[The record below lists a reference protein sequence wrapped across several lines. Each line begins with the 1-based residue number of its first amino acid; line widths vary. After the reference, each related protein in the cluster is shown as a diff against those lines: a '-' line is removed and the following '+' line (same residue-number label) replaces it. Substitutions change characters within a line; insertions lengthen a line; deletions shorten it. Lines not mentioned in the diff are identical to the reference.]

1 MATGTINV
9 TTESAQLVT
18 ALAIQSLGPLSN
30 YTVMPGLVKSFFT
43 DQFATKGKSVTV
55 PIRGVVAVQD
65 VTPGTAVDPE
75 AQSGS
80 SAVEVVLNK
89 HKTVDFVIENRLL
102 AESAVDYLAGYLRD
116 GLAKLMD
123 SPDADLLTLA
133 QTLSTNSAGVAG
145 ATLNQTIIADIQK
158 AFIDNKVPPV
168 DLYNGM
174 LSVIVS
180 PKDNRGMLL
189 DEDMVSAF
197 SLGESQIP
205 GPRRTGEIG
214 RQFGMRFFTDQNVT
228 SAGSSPVTYY
238 NLALHPDAL
247 ALVTARLAPP
257 MNNAY
262 QYVRLQLNPNQ
273 PAIGN
278 NGIEALVT
286 YSDDVSRRGIRV
298 TIDILYG
305 VKILRD
311 ALAVKVLS

>member
-9 TTESAQLVT
+9 TSESAQLVT
-18 ALAIQSLGPLSN
+18 ALAIESLGPLSN
-30 YTVMPGLVKSFFT
+30 FTVMPGLVKTYRS
-43 DQFATKGKSVTV
+43 DAYSVKGKSVTV

-75 AQSGS
+75 AESGS

-102 AESAVDYLAGYLRD
+102 AESSVDYMAGYLRD

-133 QTLSTNSAGVAG
+133 QTLSTNSTGTAG
-145 ATLNQTIIADIQK
+145 ASINQTTVAQIQK
-158 AFIDNKVPPV
+158 LFIDNKVPPFQLWNG
-168 DLYNGM
+168 DLAI
-174 LSVIVS
+174 IVGS
-180 PKDNRGMLL
+180 KDYKAMLL
-189 DEDMVSAF
+189 DEDMVTAF
-197 SLGESQIP
+197 NLGETQLP

-214 RQFGMRFFTDQNVT
+214 RQFGMRFYVDQNVT
-228 SAGSSPVTYY
+228 STGSAPVCYY

-247 ALVTARLAPP
+247 ALVTARIAPP
-257 MNNAY
+257 MNIPF
-262 QYVRLQLNPNQ
+262 QYVTLQMNPTL
-273 PAIGN
+273 PVGGN
-278 NGIEALVT
+278 NQLEALVT

-311 ALAVKVLS
+311 ALAIKVLS